1 MFSFFYIY
9 YFDIMVETARN
20 VIDWDNYFINIADE
34 VATRSKDP
42 STQVGAVIVDKNH
55 RPVSFGH
62 NGFL

>member
-1 MFSFFYIY
+1 M
-9 YFDIMVETARN
+9 METARS
-20 VIDWDNYFINIADE
+20 VINRDEYFINIAEE

-55 RPVSFGH
+55 RPVSFGY